1 MYLSPDAKPA
11 ATGLESTLRF
21 ILSAKSAY
29 VDGQVFYVGAAD
41 STPPADWDKPLAG
54 KVAIVTGAARG
65 IGATI
70 AEVFARDGAK
80 VVAIDVE
87 QAREALG
94 ETAVKVGGTALALDV
109 TAADA
114 VDRITEHLRE
124 HYDGRADIL
133 VNNAGITRDK
143 LLANMDDARWDSV
156 MAVNLLAPQRL
167 TEGLVGNGSIGE
179 GGRIIGLSSM
189 AGIAG
194 NRGQTNYATTK
205 AGMIG
210 ITQALAPSLAEKGI
224 TINAVAPGFI
234 ETAMTAAIPLAT
246 REVGPPTELAVP
258 GRQARR
264 CRRDHRLLRQP
275 GLERG
280 DRQRHPGLRPGH
292 AGGLTWPQTEQ
303 PSGLMNLVRAAAG
316 ALPFVPRGDDL
327 PDRTLSVDE
336 LPIDRANV
344 AAYCRR
350 HRPALRRRRA
360 ADLPVRTDVPD
371 GDGAGHRLR
380 LSVRRR
386 WVRCTWRTTS
396 PATGRS
402 RSPTPSTVRR
412 ARGEPARTP
421 QGPAGRRGHR
431 GQRRQRVGMASGHDL
446 PAPAAHQPV
455 RRAQART
462 TEAAEVP
469 PPNAILRITPGQI
482 RRYAAVGGDRN
493 PIHISAIG
501 AKLFGF
507 PTVIAHGMFS
517 AAAVL
522 ANIEGQLPGGG
533 AATR

>member
-1 MYLSPDAKPA
+1 MASDLFTQVVNSAPGSFLAKQLGVPQPETLRRYRPGDPPLTGSLLIGGEGRVVEPLRAALAEDYDLVSNNLGGRWADSFGGLVFDATGIDEPAKLRGLYEFFTPLLRNLGASGRVVVVGTTPDHAASTDEHIAQRALEGFTRSLGKELRRGATAALVYLSPHAKPA

-41 STPPADWDKPLAG
+41 ATRPADWDKPLTG

-87 QAREALG
+87 QARDALG

-124 HYDGRADIL
+124 HYDGRADVL

-143 LLANMDDARWDSV
+143 LLANMDDARWDAV

-167 TEGLVGNGSIGE
+167 TEGLVGNGSIGD

-210 ITQALAPSLAEKGI
+210 IAQALAPSLAEKGI

-246 REVGPPTELAVP
+246 REVG
-258 GRQARR
+258 RR
-264 CRRDHRLLRQP
+264 LNSLYQ
-275 GLERG
+275 
-280 DRQRHPGLRPGH
+280 
-292 AGGLTWPQTEQ
+292 GGKP
-303 PSGLMNLVRAAAG
+303 
-316 ALPFVPRGDDL
+316 
-327 PDRTLSVDE
+327 VD
-336 LPIDRANV
+336 V
-344 AAYCRR
+344 AEAIAYF
-350 HRPALRRRRA
+350 A
-360 ADLPVRTDVPD
+360 
-371 GDGAGHRLR
+371 
-380 LSVRRR
+380 
-386 WVRCTWRTTS
+386 S
-396 PATGRS
+396 PASNAVTGNVIR
-402 RSPTPSTVRR
+402 VC
-412 ARGEPARTP
+412 
-421 QGPAGRRGHR
+421 
-431 GQRRQRVGMASGHDL
+431 GQAML
-446 PAPAAHQPV
+446 
-455 RRAQART
+455 
-462 TEAAEVP
+462 
-469 PPNAILRITPGQI
+469 
-482 RRYAAVGGDRN
+482 
-493 PIHISAIG
+493 G
-501 AKLFGF
+501 A
-507 PTVIAHGMFS
+507 
-517 AAAVL
+517 
-522 ANIEGQLPGGG
+522 
-533 AATR
+533 